1 MEWVISGAPIVWSS
15 WLRSKI
21 QWRFWLVGR
30 PQNWGLI
37 IDGGLNPSQRNMRN
51 VMKCLMK
58 CLNMWRCWR
67 SLDIRFWHNPRNHW
81 VLLQLG
87 QYHRVWE
94 VTLVIDIHH
103 KCHGIAMTHKLR
115 LPTKKDIQG
124 LWWLNFDGG
133 CFLNTKHIQR
143 ICTLLGRK
151 CWSIP
156 SPKCQRSFSEQP
168 GFFQFSLH
176 GYAKDAG
183 AGSQGSI
190 ARGCFFASWKPW
202 AIHSKTYFA
211 YEKYAPFNH
220 SHVELP
226 EGMFEDSIPPTKTTL
241 RGRQLT
247 LSWKTLW
254 LSWSKCFWDMVHV
267 HTFAKIHQIHGIYI
281 YYIYIW

>member
-1 MEWVISGAPIVWSS
+1 MVLQWPINCDFRQRKTS
-15 WLRSKI
+15 RDC
-21 QWRFWLVGR
+21 
-30 PQNWGLI
+30 
-37 IDGGLNPSQRNMRN
+37 DGWI
-51 VMKCLMK
+51 LMG
-58 CLNMWRCWR
+58 
-67 SLDIRFWHNPRNHW
+67 D
-81 VLLQLG
+81 V
-87 QYHRVWE
+87 
-94 VTLVIDIHH
+94 
-103 KCHGIAMTHKLR
+103 
-115 LPTKKDIQG
+115 
-124 LWWLNFDGG
+124 
-133 CFLNTKHIQR
+133 FLNTKHIQR

-281 YYIYIW
+281 YYIYDNVCVLNMFSIDSCCVPYFPRCQRKISAGHVRVSSTLHMQTLQPVQLEVTLW